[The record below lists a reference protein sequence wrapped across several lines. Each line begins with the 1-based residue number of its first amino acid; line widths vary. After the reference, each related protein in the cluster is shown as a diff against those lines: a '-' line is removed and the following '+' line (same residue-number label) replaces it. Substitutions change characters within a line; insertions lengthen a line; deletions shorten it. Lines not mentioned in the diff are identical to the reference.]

1 MPLWH
6 TRDHGDATRCFERIA
21 NARKA
26 AGLQEPLTSAKQGG
40 QITLD
45 HRFKP
50 TAYVGL
56 RKRRP
61 PWYVQWDKERSRGK
75 PPEYFPDC
83 DALVDYLEHEG
94 YV

>member
-1 MPLWH
+1 MPVWH
-6 TRDHGDATRCFERIA
+6 TRNHGNATACFERIA

-61 PWYVQWDKERSRGK
+61 PWYVQWDKERSRGT

-83 DALVDYLEHEG
+83 DALVDYLDHEG